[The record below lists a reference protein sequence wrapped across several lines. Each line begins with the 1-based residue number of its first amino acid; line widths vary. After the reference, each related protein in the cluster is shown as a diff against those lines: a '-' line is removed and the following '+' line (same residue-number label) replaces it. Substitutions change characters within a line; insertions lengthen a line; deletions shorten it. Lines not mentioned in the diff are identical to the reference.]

1 MKRQKKKKKT
11 PALKVISNLSNL
23 IRSECCRVGWTISLS
38 LNTKLFTQIKYAGE
52 SLMSY
57 KQLVRVTDKTIHAV
71 NNSISSLYL

>member
-1 MKRQKKKKKT
+1 MNRQKKKKKT

-23 IRSECCRVGWTISLS
+23 IRSECCRVGRTISLS
-38 LNTKLFTQIKYAGE
+38 YKTFHTIKYAGE

-71 NNSISSLYL
+71 NNSLSSL